1 MPNFNA
7 PLTLIQAT
15 YETSRVGRP
24 LAQKIVDKIHEILR
38 LRDEKR
44 GLQEETERNIS
55 EDPRLAE
62 AIVDKAEGAVDKA
75 KTELLELL
83 QEDQKSLGATEGAP
97 VIEHSGVI
105 YLRCHHL
112 DPEAQK
118 GLNVKARKIVSVAR
132 YFGTAM
138 RGRKGVGLECDRIV
152 YEDEW
157 RGSTMRYSMILGDTS
172 RYALDREGVLRL
184 LQTYWESEISSK
196 QTYIN
201 HLQAQIAELEE
212 HARNALAA
220 QEEARSHLDHARLEA
235 EADTLLGVV

>member
-83 QEDQKSLGATEGAP
+83 QGEPFCLGYCL
-97 VIEHSGVI
+97 V
-105 YLRCHHL
+105 
-112 DPEAQK
+112 
-118 GLNVKARKIVSVAR
+118 
-132 YFGTAM
+132 
-138 RGRKGVGLECDRIV
+138 
-152 YEDEW
+152 
-157 RGSTMRYSMILGDTS
+157 
-172 RYALDREGVLRL
+172 
-184 LQTYWESEISSK
+184 
-196 QTYIN
+196 
-201 HLQAQIAELEE
+201 
-212 HARNALAA
+212 
-220 QEEARSHLDHARLEA
+220 
-235 EADTLLGVV
+235 